1 MVLPVRVR
9 ASVRYREPALC
20 RMHAR
25 QPDRRSIVLA
35 ATLMSALVFATA
47 CESHSRT
54 FSMETTAA
62 AAAAIKQKGQ
72 PLRAVDPGAGLHG
85 RAAIGS
91 TMDVTVTGDV
101 VQFVLHITNNSA
113 KKLELTFPTGE
124 THDVAVVDAAGG
136 EVWRWSSG
144 QMFTQAL
151 RNQPL
156 DSHASRT
163 YTVRW
168 RAPHAHGSLTAI
180 ATLMSSN
187 YPLEMR
193 APFSLP

>member
-1 MVLPVRVR
+1 M
-9 ASVRYREPALC
+9 Y
-20 RMHAR
+20 AR
-25 QPDRRSIVLA
+25 QSDRRSPVLA
-35 ATLMSALVFATA
+35 AALISALAFATAFATA

-72 PLRAVDPGAGLHG
+72 APRVVDPGAGLHG
-85 RAAIGS
+85 LAAIGS
-91 TMDVTVTGDV
+91 TMDVTVSDDN
-101 VQFVLHITNNSA
+101 VQFVLHITNNSS

-124 THDVAVVDAAGG
+124 THDVAVVDAADG
-136 EVWRWSSG
+136 EVWRWSTG

-156 DSHASRT
+156 DAHKSRT